1 MCPKLPPLLF
11 LKMPNAASHAS
22 RFQVFIFQAHSLS
35 IRMKCRPG
43 LPCFKAKILRI
54 SSPRAV
60 CFGVWR
66 PAAWI
71 CTYENSHWLKWI
83 RSLVPWI
90 MSRLA
95 VNAALEDWV
104 NYRIPVNVKLYFS
117 AETATAKSVMYT
129 LCSVP
134 WPPKTGGWM
143 EEGLRGA
150 QVNSIS
156 RDLPRQRDT
165 TGEVTEALD
174 AGKTSWILWFFLLF
188 FSSFSRKKIM

>member
-1 MCPKLPPLLF
+1 MPLH
-11 LKMPNAASHAS
+11 M
-22 RFQVFIFQAHSLS
+22 
-35 IRMKCRPG
+35 RPG
-43 LPCFKAKILRI
+43 FRF
-54 SSPRAV
+54 SY
-60 CFGVWR
+60 FGLTAFLLEWNAGQAC
-66 PAAWI
+66 PASKPKSWGYPVQELCVLACEDQLLGV

-156 RDLPRQRDT
+156 RDLPRQRNT
-165 TGEVTEALD
+165 TGEVIEALD
-174 AGKTSWILWFFLLF
+174 AGKTSWILWLLLFFLLQSKKNYVK
-188 FSSFSRKKIM
+188 SSLSL